1 MGSFFYGL
9 WVIFVIFMITILIG
23 ILIDALFFK
32 IKLRYLVAVL
42 LGIWAIISAHIPAL
56 FIYIII
62 IPIILIAQLIKIH
75 LLFMYKNK
83 LSGKKCDMYFYM
95 MLYGYLLLVLY
106 INYWTVLSRYLP
118 AWNIINPS
126 NNKTAF
132 FIIRLLLF
140 IGCMQRVLVFLNL
153 CLKSVAASKYL
164 VYTDSTVLCQKIN
177 TVIEDYANSSI
188 DSSDAEDSDDADI
201 VGDNDENNGDAEAMT
216 IIVTSILQS
225 LINKRKILNV
235 TLAGTQYWFNPECF
249 SLLKQAVNDEMTV
262 VSKISIGNMRETIN
276 THLSMYED
284 TLQFELSQHKLFKL
298 YLNMIDFF
306 ELVQH
311 LELSKEEIN
320 DFILNYN
327 DNIALYEFEDGL
339 YYVYDDDSDD
349 CDDDDDDDDDEN

>member
-1 MGSFFYGL
+1 
-9 WVIFVIFMITILIG
+9 
-23 ILIDALFFK
+23 
-32 IKLRYLVAVL
+32 
-42 LGIWAIISAHIPAL
+42 
-56 FIYIII
+56 
-62 IPIILIAQLIKIH
+62 
-75 LLFMYKNK
+75 
-83 LSGKKCDMYFYM
+83 GKKCDMYFYM
-95 MLYGYLLLVLY
+95 MLYASLLLVLY
-106 INYWTVLSRYLP
+106 INYWNILSRYLP
-118 AWNIINPS
+118 AWNIINPY

-164 VYTDSTVLCQKIN
+164 VYTDSTVLCQKVD
-177 TVIEDYANSSI
+177 TVIQDYANSSI
-188 DSSDAEDSDDADI
+188 DSDDADI
-201 VGDNDENNGDAEAMT
+201 VGDNDKNNGDAEAMT

-235 TLAGTQYWFNPECF
+235 TLAGTQYWFNPEYF
-249 SLLKQAVNDEMTV
+249 SLLKQTVNDKMTIV
-262 VSKISIGNMRETIN
+262 RKMSIANMGETIN
-276 THLSMYED
+276 TQLSIYEEL
-284 TLQFELSQHKLFKL
+284 LQVELSQHKLFKL

-311 LELSKEEIN
+311 LELSKEEID